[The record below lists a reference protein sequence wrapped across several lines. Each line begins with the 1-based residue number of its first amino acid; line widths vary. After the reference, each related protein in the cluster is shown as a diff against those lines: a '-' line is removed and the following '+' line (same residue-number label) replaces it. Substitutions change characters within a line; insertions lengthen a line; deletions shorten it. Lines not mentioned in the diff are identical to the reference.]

1 MKVLGILQEFATT
14 VGNLNS
20 IDVLN
25 TMGAGYGCQIISE
38 FQDLNQLKTLKPNG
52 WETYLANAGFQIYMA
67 TGAGDL
73 FSSDHISRMTGT
85 VEVPS
90 VSRSMSDNS
99 APYQM
104 PSGLL
109 DAVNRSIRNAA
120 SGSGMQVTMGHQKRA
135 YMLPEEVCEMGSDEM
150 LVFAEGV
157 RGVIKAGRRPYY
169 ESPEFSGYDE
179 DPYHATKSKRRSA

>member
-20 IDVLN
+20 IDILN

-52 WETYLANAGFQIYMA
+52 WQTYLANAGFQIYMA

-73 FSSDHISRMTGT
+73 FTSDHISRMTGT
-85 VEVPS
+85 MEVTS
-90 VSRSMSDNS
+90 ISRSGVDQPGN
-99 APYQM
+99 P
-104 PSGLL
+104 L
-109 DAVNRSIRNAA
+109 
-120 SGSGMQVTMGHQKRA
+120 QVPMGILGTINMALSSVRRGPQINTSQVARR
-135 YMLPEEVCEMGSDEM
+135 YMLPEQVCEMGGDEM

-157 RGVIKAGRRPYY
+157 RGVIRAGRKPYY
-169 ESPEFSGYDE
+169 ETPEFAGRYDE